1 MGTEIR
7 QLLDSD
13 PAQWNL
19 MGGTAKGIL
28 ADAQTQE
35 VWPDLQKLPNYLR
48 KTELIIDFS
57 APEAN
62 QELFR
67 VISNAPDVKDI
78 YFLLGTT
85 GLSQDQ
91 LKAWQVLAKQR
102 NWRLLIA
109 PNTSLGVLLT
119 LKVSQLLGQVVSPL
133 GFDIELIESHHR
145 NKIDAPS
152 GTAKFLAEGVART
165 TGKTT
170 IYGRVGRR
178 LESELGIAS
187 LRGGSVF
194 GEHELR
200 FLGDH
205 EEITVS
211 HRALSRTL
219 FAQGAIHLSRWLLRQ
234 ATGCYQLEDIT
245 IEEMVAL
252 LNTKSGA

>member
-1 MGTEIR
+1 
-7 QLLDSD
+7 L
-13 PAQWNL
+13 
-19 MGGTAKGIL
+19 GGTAKDIL

-35 VWPDLQKLPNYLR
+35 VWPDWQKLSSYLR
-48 KTELIIDFS
+48 KIDLVIDFS

-67 VISNAPDVKDI
+67 VISKATEVKNI

-85 GLSQDQ
+85 GLSQDR
-91 LKAWQVLAKQR
+91 LTAWQALAQER

-119 LKVSQLLGQVVSPL
+119 LKVSQLLGQVLSPL
-133 GFDIELIESHHR
+133 GFDIELVESHHR

-152 GTAKFLAEGVART
+152 GTAKFLAEGVARS
-165 TGKTT
+165 TGKNT
-170 IYGRVGRR
+170 IYGREGRR
-178 LESELGIAS
+178 EEAEIGIAS

-194 GEHELR
+194 GEHELH

-205 EEITVS
+205 EEITVG

-234 ATGCYQLEDIT
+234 DIGCYNLEDIT

-252 LNTKSGA
+252 LSKNSAS